1 MSATGWESCVFHH
14 ESQDGDCVLSP
25 DQAQQPC
32 PQDSY
37 LHITEDGLCQLVITN
52 IQVSRESN
60 IYKIFSSGKVTNSI
74 RMFITEVG
82 IARWPLT

>member
-14 ESQDGDCVLSP
+14 VESQDGDCVLSP

-37 LHITEDGLCQLVITN
+37 LHITEDGLCQMVITN

-60 IYKIFSSGKVTNSI
+60 IYKIFSSGKVKNSI
-74 RMFITEVG
+74 RMIITEGGV
-82 IARWPLT
+82 AR